1 MANDANTLSWIIVAI
16 LSFALYHT
24 HGTVKEY
31 EALNS
36 HTLGRMEFVES
47 NLLAAKR
54 KIVDINI
61 PTKEIDDALVDV
73 RAEISDLRKYLAKK

>member
-1 MANDANTLSWIIVAI
+1 MTNDANTLSWIVVAI
-16 LSFALYHT
+16 LSFVLYHM

-36 HTLGRMEFVES
+36 HTMSRMQSVES

-54 KIVDINI
+54 KIVDIKNS
-61 PTKEIDDALVDV
+61 TKEVDDALIEI
-73 RAEISDLRKYLAKK
+73 RAEIGDLRKYLGKK